1 MEYTDDTGEHGIALV
16 LGKTPSEP
24 LDLSFSPTD
33 MDALKIMSFEDATA
47 FVEHSAL
54 KPEYGT
60 PGSSV
65 GPKQAVASYPEG
77 TRIISFSGKSVTL
90 SSQSSECKAFLGS
103 TRIPQ
108 TRTTDVSR
116 PHKSDADRL
125 PPARCNPDRAVL
137 ASGGIFVDTPY
148 EPRGEKAPLLQRS
161 SHHASRKSAGSS
173 SSSQDSKADPRGQRD
188 QPIGGCSAADDSCRE
203 SSRQVSSDSSIPASM
218 WIAKDLFSP
227 PLGCFAR
234 PLSHA
239 DSPHFQV
246 DADREESR
254 LDLSTR
260 SRRETH
266 AVSRFLG
273 LSCMSAEADVDAS
286 EIRMS
291 TRDRLSS
298 LPAYPEARLVSDSGE
313 GRLLSVHGCS
323 VVSAPQTLSNCR
335 VVSDVGSSLRRASP
349 SRRTE
354 DLTALRDSGER
365 QVSEPPARVCGEDA
379 VKKMCEPDSP
389 QTDQSN
395 SVTRVSSERT
405 QSLENFRKPL
415 VEHALSPVLEQKV
428 DSAPTLSEGHQRFP
442 PVAGGSQP
450 NGVAGPAWQ
459 QRRRVSKKKVRVNQ
473 SVDGISPPRL
483 EASTEKNRNNSSDQK
498 DERNAQSPGL
508 VSGQGPASP
517 WVLRPCP
524 PCEVTL
530 AEVSMNGLIGKGATS
545 SVYRATWRDGEV
557 ACKIV
562 AFPVGGS
569 PASRAPQI
577 RQLIHDFRK
586 ELVVISRLNH
596 PNLVGLRGAG
606 TRNPPLFMLTELCA
620 GGSLFDLLHKGS
632 NKRVTGEQA
641 SSASRAQAS
650 ESAQVETR
658 QDPSD
663 DPYRAAV
670 ASMLEKRL
678 GAETRL
684 DGSNAES
691 VSEESGGFWSFLG
704 KFSFFPKKEPR
715 VPTPAS
721 FFLPPKTPSNEDI
734 LFSRGP
740 AVSLDWK
747 LRAQIA
753 LDLARGCQYLHSV
766 NVVHRDI
773 KSLNV
778 LLTNDCSEG
787 LKSGTKPIAKLADF
801 GCAVLADGG
810 PGSSTGAPG
819 QSAGAAGW
827 AGTVLWMAPEALA
840 KQSCTEKADVYSF
853 AIVLYELLSNR
864 IPFEELQGTPAYKK
878 LPELIPCGLR
888 PNISPHALPR
898 DLPEGLRDLMES
910 CWRQEPANRPPF
922 THIVKALEII
932 IDGL

>member
-1 MEYTDDTGEHGIALV
+1 
-16 LGKTPSEP
+16 
-24 LDLSFSPTD
+24 
-33 MDALKIMSFEDATA
+33 MDALKIVSFEDATA
-47 FVEHSAL
+47 FVEHSAQ
-54 KPEYGT
+54 KSEYAS
-60 PGSSV
+60 PSSSV

-77 TRIISFSGKSVTL
+77 TRIISSSGKTVTP
-90 SSQSSECKAFLGS
+90 SSQSSESKAFLSS
-103 TRIPQ
+103 TCIPQ
-108 TRTTDVSR
+108 TRTTDVSG
-116 PHKSDADRL
+116 PHRSDADRL
-125 PPARCNPDRAVL
+125 PPAQDNPDCVVL
-137 ASGGIFVDTPY
+137 ASAATLVDSPY
-148 EPRGEKAPLLQRS
+148 EPLGGKASLLQRS

-173 SSSQDSKADPRGQRD
+173 SSSQDSKADPRSQRD
-188 QPIGGCSAADDSCRE
+188 QPISGCGAADDSCRE
-203 SSRQVSSDSSIPASM
+203 SSRQMSSDSNLPASM
-218 WIAKDLFSP
+218 GAAEDLFSP

-246 DADREESR
+246 DADREASR
-254 LDLSTR
+254 LGLSTR
-260 SRRETH
+260 LRRETH
-266 AVSRFLG
+266 AVPSFVSLGPKAAPPPEPVSQFALPLSGRNSEVSRLLG
-273 LSCMSAEADVDAS
+273 LSCLSAEADVDAS
-286 EIRMS
+286 EIRVS

-298 LPAYPEARLVSDSGE
+298 HPAYPEARLVSDSGE
-313 GRLLSVHGCS
+313 TRLLSAHGCS
-323 VVSAPQTLSNCR
+323 VVSAPGTLSNCR

-354 DLTALRDSGER
+354 DLKALRDCGEWHA
-365 QVSEPPARVCGEDA
+365 SAPPARIGGEEA

-389 QTDQSN
+389 ETEQSN
-395 SVTRVSSERT
+395 SVTRVSSGRT
-405 QSLENFRKPL
+405 QSLENFQKPP
-415 VEHALSPVLEQKV
+415 VEHALSPVVDQKV
-428 DSAPTLSEGHQRFP
+428 DNAPTLSKGHRLFP
-442 PVAGGSQP
+442 PFAAGPQP

-459 QRRRVSKKKVRVNQ
+459 QRRRVSKKKVHLNQRVEGM
-473 SVDGISPPRL
+473 SLPRL
-483 EASTEKNRNNSSDQK
+483 EASTEKNRNNSSVQK
-498 DERNAQSPGL
+498 EEKNAQSQRL

-545 SVYRATWRDGEV
+545 SVYRATWRDCEV

-586 ELVVISRLNH
+586 ELVVISRLSH

-632 NKRVTGEQA
+632 KKRVTGEET
-641 SSASRAQAS
+641 SSASRPQAS
-650 ESAQVETR
+650 ESVQVATR
-658 QDPSD
+658 QDPRD

-670 ASMLEKRL
+670 ASMLEKRA

-684 DGSNAES
+684 DESTAES

-704 KFSFFPKKEPR
+704 KFSLFPRKEPR
-715 VPTPAS
+715 VPTPPS
-721 FFLPPKTPSNEDI
+721 FFLPPKTPSDEDI

-740 AVSLDWK
+740 AVSLNWK

-753 LDLARGCQYLHSV
+753 LDLARGCRYLHSV

-787 LKSGTKPIAKLADF
+787 LNSGTKPIAKLADF
-801 GCAVLADGG
+801 GCAIFADGG

-888 PNISPHALPR
+888 PNTSPHALPR